1 MAQKPTPATI
11 PTGKVGRPR
20 HITSAAE
27 MRAIRRKKFH
37 PKWSRETGQ
46 YTVRKINLG
55 AVNEYTALL
64 VGFSLAKEPEEKEYL
79 FWEIA
84 DLLWNQDEFDK
95 MFIKN
100 KWSWKIIHHLCRER
114 WFACGGAASSGKS
127 WVLAGWAIVSWL
139 SDPANTLVLVTSTDL
154 KGSRKR
160 IYGAIRKLLAKVP
173 SPPCRV
179 KNSIGIIAYYDGV
192 ADYDTAGIQI
202 VTADKSKDPQAMGKL
217 VGAKAKKMILI
228 ADEHDEMGPNVTA
241 AAKGNLSTN
250 QNFQMASLFNPGS
263 RFNPGGD
270 FAEPQGGWDSLDVFK
285 ETEWRTKKKGI
296 FIRLISEDS
305 PNIDMTPS
313 LEYEVGEFV
322 PGVVTQ
328 EHIDDALDIPGVAAE
343 EVRKSRNFLRFH
355 AACFFDGDEHETVY
369 ADTELMRAG
378 ALSSIK
384 IKAPTMIAGVDPSY
398 SEGGDKT
405 VMVICEEGYD
415 EFGQHC
421 IQIKHVEYLM
431 EDITDKV
438 NPRTLQMAEKIKKLC
453 EKHKVEWQ
461 HLGVDASSGAGTG
474 ICDMLRLQIGSDAF
488 VRVQFGGAASD
499 KRVSSN
505 SKITGKQRYK
515 NRATELFMQGKAYL
529 LGRQMFGIPTIIA
542 KQMTQRITLEPT
554 KGEFGLVFQV
564 EPKRE
569 YKKRLGH
576 SPDEADAF
584 FVAVETARQRRLFN
598 PCDPKAQKPVGDI
611 ARWLQNRNTQRSF
624 ADNLMGFQSNLGS

>member
-1 MAQKPTPATI
+1 MAEPILAL
-11 PTGKVGRPR
+11 TGRRGRPR
-20 HITSAAE
+20 HITTLTE
-27 MRAIRRKKFH
+27 MRAHRRKSFH
-37 PKWSRETGQ
+37 PKWNRESGE
-46 YTVRKINLG
+46 YVVRKINIG
-55 AVNEYTALL
+55 AVNELTALL
-64 VGFSLAKEPEEKEYL
+64 VGFKLAREPEEKEYL

-100 KWSWKIIHHLCRER
+100 KWSWKIVHHLCRER
-114 WFACGGAASSGKS
+114 WMAVGGAASSGKS
-127 WVLAGWAIVSWL
+127 WVLAGWAIVNWL

-154 KGSRKR
+154 KGARKR
-160 IYGAIRKLLAKVP
+160 IYGAIRKLLARVP
-173 SPPCRV
+173 DPPCKV
-179 KNSIGIIAYYDGV
+179 KNSIGIIAYYDGQ

-217 VGAKAKKMILI
+217 VGAKAAKIILI
-228 ADEHDEMGPNVTA
+228 ADEHDEMGLNVTA
-241 AAKGNLSTN
+241 AAKGNLSKN
-250 QNFQMASLFNPGS
+250 QSFQMASLFNPGS
-263 RFNPGGD
+263 RFNPGGE
-270 FAEPQGGWDSLDVFK
+270 FSEPERGWDSVDVFK
-285 ETEWRTKKKGI
+285 ETEWRTKMKGL
-296 FIRLISEDS
+296 FIRLISEES

-313 LEYEVGEFV
+313 VEYEVGEYI
-322 PGVVTQ
+322 PGIVTQ
-328 EHIDDALDIPGVAAE
+328 EHIDDDLDIPGVPVE

-355 AACFFDGDEHETVY
+355 AACFYDGDEHETVY
-369 ADTELMRAG
+369 ADTELMRSG
-378 ALSSIK
+378 ALNQISIK
-384 IKAPTMIAGVDPSY
+384 NPTMLAGVDPSY

-415 EFGQHC
+415 QFGQHC
-421 IQIKHVEYLM
+421 IQIKQIEYLM

-453 EKHKVEWQ
+453 EKYKVDYQ

-499 KRVSSN
+499 KRVSSS
-505 SKITGKQRYK
+505 SKVTGKQRYK

-529 LGRQMFGIPTIIA
+529 LGRQMFGIPPIIA

-554 KGEFGLVFQV
+554 KGEHGLVFQV
-564 EPKRE
+564 EPKKE
-569 YKKRLGH
+569 FKKRLGF

-598 PCDPKAQKPVGDI
+598 PCDPRPQQPVENI
-611 ARWLQNRNTQRSF
+611 ARWLQGRRTHGSF
-624 ADNLMGFQSNLGS
+624 ADNRMGFTSNLGA